1 MRITK
6 LLILAICCIG
16 IARFCHYQT
25 KGFRVSKITQNLP
38 LSSQQELIA
47 GDEPFNILSQK
58 FHFLS
63 RGLQSFVFL
72 SEDGQYVLKVFNNV
86 HQQRHS
92 FYSWA
97 KRLTPWT
104 PLWALHQ
111 QKKALDKLERTFTSY
126 KIAFDTM
133 QAQTALVYVHA
144 APTTALP
151 STVTLI
157 DPLGIAHRI
166 DPNQT
171 GFLIQ
176 KKVSLAYPTLQK
188 FLDQGDLES
197 AKKALHS
204 LVQLFQWKH
213 EHKIADSDPLIRT
226 NYGFIGTRAIQL
238 DVGPLSLETTP
249 SSDETFHRELVRIT
263 TSLKH
268 FLEPRSQE
276 LAKELDHQ
284 LHQSLP

>member
-25 KGFRVSKITQNLP
+25 KGFRVSKITHNLP
-38 LSSQQELIA
+38 LSCQEELIA
-47 GDEPFNILSQK
+47 GDEPINILSQK

-92 FYSWA
+92 FYSWV
-97 KRLTPWT
+97 KRLAPWT

-133 QAQTALVYVHA
+133 RTQTALVYVHA
-144 APTTALP
+144 APTTTLP
-151 STVTLI
+151 STLTLV
-157 DPLGIAHRI
+157 DPLRIEHQI

-176 KKVSLAYPTLQK
+176 KKVSLAYPTLQE

-197 AKKALHS
+197 ATKALHS
-204 LVQLFQWKH
+204 LVQLFLWKH

-249 SSDETFHRELVRIT
+249 SSDEAFHRELVRIT

-276 LAKELDHQ
+276 LARELDHQ
-284 LHQSLP
+284 LQQSLP